1 MADASTKIPS
11 VVGVAFL
18 VALIIALG
26 TPGFAHESP
35 VDHVERTLRMWV
47 KDGRLHFSYRIEL
60 TERSVLIQLHRM
72 DKDGNGRISQSEK
85 AEYFTTFR
93 KAIAGQLEV
102 TIGERR
108 LPLRPDG
115 DVKLSPGLRQT
126 YTFSSPLPEALNGKM
141 SGKLRD
147 FYSARHP
154 GTYRYVPKRNSGLRV
169 SAPSGQKKIGVH
181 SEIVLRFVVVK

>member
-1 MADASTKIPS
+1 MAGASTKIPS
-11 VVGVAFL
+11 VVSVAFL

-47 KDGRLHFSYRIEL
+47 KDGRLHLSYRIEL

-72 DKDGNGRISQSEK
+72 DRDGNGRISQSEK
-85 AEYFTTFR
+85 AEYFTPFR
-93 KAIAGQLEV
+93 EALAGQLEI

-108 LPLRPDG
+108 LPMRPDG

-126 YTFSSPLPEALNGKM
+126 YTFSSPLPAAQDGKV
-141 SGKLRD
+141 SGRLRD
-147 FYSARHP
+147 LYSARHP
-154 GTYRYVPKRNSGLRV
+154 GTYRYVPKQNSGLKV
-169 SAPSGQKKIGVH
+169 SAPSGLKKTGDH
-181 SEIVLRFVVVK
+181 SEIVLSFVVQK